1 MRKRALRIRIVFG
14 SKCECVSIAIHFAV
28 GRIGLRVHV
37 LREEQRAMP
46 AYEEPPV
53 LPGGSFFALCC
64 EMVTPFKCTQK
75 KMNGK
80 YQVGSGRIVAVT
92 HDTPFIKNIV
102 INMRSV
108 VNVNMRLKESPVLL
122 SAGLLVL

>member
-1 MRKRALRIRIVFG
+1 MFG

-53 LPGGSFFALCC
+53 LPGGSFLHLRRGSKAALPESFHRAVGGYPCVQGMVSLRGLPELSTAGKVLPEAGC
-64 EMVTPFKCTQK
+64 ECTE
-75 KMNGK
+75 G
-80 YQVGSGRIVAVT
+80 GHSEG
-92 HDTPFIKNIV
+92 D
-102 INMRSV
+102 
-108 VNVNMRLKESPVLL
+108 LL
-122 SAGLLVL
+122 GEAKSIP

>member
-53 LPGGSFFALCC
+53 LPGGSFLFLGARCSKI
-64 EMVTPFKCTQK
+64 ETISYMVRKRKPIKVNIF
-75 KMNGK
+75 
-80 YQVGSGRIVAVT
+80 RRAVEGAG
-92 HDTPFIKNIV
+92 PY
-102 INMRSV
+102 MR
-108 VNVNMRLKESPVLL
+108 VLL
-122 SAGLLVL
+122 VR

>member
-53 LPGGSFFALCC
+53 LPGGSFLYKENHALDAWFYKAYGG
-64 EMVTPFKCTQK
+64 E
-75 KMNGK
+75 
-80 YQVGSGRIVAVT
+80 
-92 HDTPFIKNIV
+92 
-102 INMRSV
+102 
-108 VNVNMRLKESPVLL
+108 
-122 SAGLLVL
+122 

>member
-14 SKCECVSIAIHFAV
+14 SKCACVSIAIHFAV

-53 LPGGSFFALCC
+53 LPGGSFSSEQL
-64 EMVTPFKCTQK
+64 
-75 KMNGK
+75 
-80 YQVGSGRIVAVT
+80 
-92 HDTPFIKNIV
+92 
-102 INMRSV
+102 MRSAILAMIGYANFLCFTFLMV
-108 VNVNMRLKESPVLL
+108 F
-122 SAGLLVL
+122 

>member
-53 LPGGSFFALCC
+53 LPGGSFSLI
-64 EMVTPFKCTQK
+64 FKA
-75 KMNGK
+75 
-80 YQVGSGRIVAVT
+80 IV
-92 HDTPFIKNIV
+92 FNKQ
-102 INMRSV
+102 
-108 VNVNMRLKESPVLL
+108 
-122 SAGLLVL
+122 

>member
-1 MRKRALRIRIVFG
+1 MRKRALSIRIMFG

-53 LPGGSFFALCC
+53 YRGVPFWLGKPPAMPVEVPRKKALASSI
-64 EMVTPFKCTQK
+64 E
-75 KMNGK
+75 
-80 YQVGSGRIVAVT
+80 
-92 HDTPFIKNIV
+92 
-102 INMRSV
+102 RS
-108 VNVNMRLKESPVLL
+108 ELL
-122 SAGLLVL
+122 AKALTD